1 MASIMK
7 SFVVSGVDGYL
18 VYVEAKTIEGQP
30 MISIVG
36 LGDTAVKE
44 ARERVEAAI
53 ADERYVF
60 PQKKIVINLKIPA
73 LKKLMERMRTK

>member
-44 ARERVEAAI
+44 
-53 ADERYVF
+53 
-60 PQKKIVINLKIPA
+60 
-73 LKKLMERMRTK
+73 